1 MTTNRTNGGRPE
13 IIYAQES
20 YKITGALFNVHN
32 KMGRGFLESV
42 YSEALSIEFDN
53 IGIPYEQEK
62 KLETYYGDV
71 KLKKYFRADF
81 VCYDSIILELKQ
93 TPFIAKTHEEQ
104 LMNYLMATK
113 FKLGIIVAFGAPR
126 VLYKRIINPN
136 IDKLE

>member
-1 MTTNRTNGGRPE
+1 METNRTNSGKPE
-13 IIYAQES
+13 IIYKNES

-32 KMGRGFLESV
+32 KLGRGFLESV

-81 VCYDSIILELKQ
+81 VCYDSIVVELKNS
-93 TPFIAKTHEEQ
+93 PFITKNYEDQ

-136 IDKLE
+136 IDKL

>member
-1 MTTNRTNGGRPE
+1 METNRTNSGKPE
-13 IIYAQES
+13 IIYKNES

-32 KMGRGFLESV
+32 KLGRGFLESV
-42 YSEALSIEFDN
+42 YSEALRIEFDSQ
-53 IGIPYEQEK
+53 GIPYECER

-81 VCYDSIILELKQ
+81 ICYDSIILELKQ

-113 FKLGIIVAFGAPR
+113 HKLGIIAAFGAPR
-126 VLYKRIINPN
+126 MVYKRIINPN
-136 IDKLE
+136 IDKLV